1 MEKEI
6 LGSDV
11 ERSDHHSIHEN
22 PKASDHKDEGFTLD
36 KALVSIRGN
45 YRFYIVISSVF
56 VSFAFG
62 EAVLF
67 NLPFLQLVPPLEC
80 YREVNSTGAFKW

>member
-1 MEKEI
+1 MT
-6 LGSDV
+6 G
-11 ERSDHHSIHEN
+11 
-22 PKASDHKDEGFTLD
+22 EGYTLD
-36 KALVSIRGN
+36 KALVEIRGN
-45 YRFYIVISSVF
+45 YRFYILIFTIF

-80 YREVNSTGAFKW
+80 LVTKEGSNFA